1 MPRVKPKQQ
10 VLLLL
15 SLESTCHF
23 LLRFSFSLCL
33 SLSLSPSCS
42 LLFSVLPSLS
52 SLFFLLAE
60 GKVGCFC
67 FACTKAFETILLLID
82 EKTFKNIRRRRA
94 ACCCCYCRRRQL
106 CFPVRTYACVVP
118 LVLTL
123 FFNPRE
129 RTRLTREFS
138 ASCFSRSSSSS
149 SSCTHAHVV
158 IQTLEKTNKH
168 QRTTSKYTTTD
179 DRNNLVSKYTY
190 SRKQCQVEE
199 IVR

>member
-1 MPRVKPKQQ
+1 MPRARPKQQ

-23 LLRFSFSLCL
+23 LLRFSFSLAL
-33 SLSLSPSCS
+33 SLSL
-42 LLFSVLPSLS
+42 LLFSVLSSSSS

-94 ACCCCYCRRRQL
+94 ACCCCCSWRRRQL

-129 RTRLTREFS
+129 RERELDWQENSRRAVFPVRRRRRRVRARMLLFRPWKRQTNTNELRANISRLTIEITLSLSTPTRE
-138 ASCFSRSSSSS
+138 
-149 SSCTHAHVV
+149 
-158 IQTLEKTNKH
+158 
-168 QRTTSKYTTTD
+168 
-179 DRNNLVSKYTY
+179 NNVKA
-190 SRKQCQVEE
+190 R
-199 IVR
+199 R